1 MTFAGRIEKLLCSL
15 ERETFQHLQ
24 LRYPLFLASPEY
36 VLLLAQEKTLESKK
50 VNAYRSFNS
59 FLEFVKKNN
68 EGSFL
73 HGMPTSGGASFDFSK
88 YDSGLK
94 DLLLNKMFVFHGNH
108 SKYLINK
115 NKNKSKSKN
124 GRDNNDIKNN
134 DKNKSRRSSQNFGE
148 NQNDSNEVI
157 AEPFPERVIPNSL
170 GITSLKGIFG
180 TYEIEDE
187 GTLASTTYDEE
198 EEEEEEKDDGEE
210 DDEINMKRT
219 DMESLSDLYPC
230 LAKKLLSPLPLPS
243 CAVNEIARSRRN
255 THSARSSIIIE
266 DILPTVMS
274 SFNNDDFN
282 TNQIGEFD
290 KSVSMSTNFDKG
302 SNKSYIKN
310 SSSRGGKARSRRNSS
325 DDIHANTHEKILKNV
340 VEEKSLD
347 EKISEEEEKNAC
359 KHLPFMLD
367 SLSPRTC
374 VQLAMLLCTNKYV

>member
-50 VNAYRSFNS
+50 VHAYRSFNS

-73 HGMPTSGGASFDFSK
+73 HGMPTSGGATFDFSK
-88 YDSGLK
+88 YDSDLK
-94 DLLLNKMFVFHGNH
+94 DLLLDKIFVFHGNY

-115 NKNKSKSKN
+115 NKSKSKN
-124 GRDNNDIKNN
+124 NNDNKNDN
-134 DKNKSRRSSQNFGE
+134 KNKSRRSSQNFSE
-148 NQNDSNEVI
+148 NQNDINEVS
-157 AEPFPERVIPNSL
+157 AEPFTERVIPNSL

-198 EEEEEEKDDGEE
+198 EEEEKDDGEE

-230 LAKKLLSPLPLPS
+230 LAKKLVSPLPLPS
-243 CAVNEIARSRRN
+243 CALNDVSRSRRN

-266 DILPTVMS
+266 DNLPTVMS

-290 KSVSMSTNFDKG
+290 KSVSMSSNFDKG
-302 SNKSYIKN
+302 SNKSNIKN
-310 SSSRGGKARSRRNSS
+310 SSTTSSRGGKARSRRNSN
-325 DDIHANTHEKILKNV
+325 DDIHVNTHEKILKNV
-340 VEEKSLD
+340 LGEKSMD